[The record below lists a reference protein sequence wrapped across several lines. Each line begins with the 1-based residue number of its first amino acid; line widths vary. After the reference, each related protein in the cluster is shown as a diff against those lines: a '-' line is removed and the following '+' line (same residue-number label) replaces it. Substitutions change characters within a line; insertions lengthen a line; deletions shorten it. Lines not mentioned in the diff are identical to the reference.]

1 MRGQLTWQRYL
12 PWAGVGA
19 WLILAI
25 PPMRSWLE
33 ASMVM
38 HMLVQMPL
46 LLVLGMRMSH
56 WLPGRIRTR
65 LLSIMGGPGV
75 AVLVSVFVLTYWML
89 PRALDAALSEP
100 VYEAAKFLGL
110 SLLAGLPLASAWPF
124 LGVLGRGFFLSNMAS
139 MLAAVGW
146 LYIAAPVRICNQYLV
161 DDQTRAG
168 WWMVILGLTL
178 FIWWMVELFRGPA
191 VGLVAGHPRCTK
203 SDVECI

>member
-1 MRGQLTWQRYL
+1 MRWQPTWKHDL

-19 WLILAI
+19 WLVLAS
-25 PPMRSWLE
+25 PPLRSWLE

-46 LLVLGMRMSH
+46 LLVLGMRMPH
-56 WLPGRIRTR
+56 WLPERIRAR
-65 LLSIMGGPGV
+65 LLSVMGGPGV

-110 SLLAGLPLASAWPF
+110 SLLAGLPLALAWPF

-168 WWMVILGLTL
+168 WWMIIVALAL
-178 FIWWMVELFRGPA
+178 FLWWMAGLFRGS
-191 VGLVAGHPRCTK
+191 VAGHPGRIKT
-203 SDVECI
+203 